1 MISYLVVISLV
12 SHLGSVVSAG
22 VPTVPATISMSQYQ
36 KFLGPKIVQI
46 RELQGPRILQI
57 LRDYGS

>member
-12 SHLGSVVSAG
+12 SHLGSVGSAG
-22 VPTVPATISMSQYQ
+22 VPATISMSQYQ
-36 KFLGPKIVQI
+36 KFLGHRIVQI

>member
-12 SHLGSVVSAG
+12 SHLGSVGSAG
-22 VPTVPATISMSQYQ
+22 VPAVPATISMSQYQ
-36 KFLGPKIVQI
+36 KFLGHRIVQI